1 MNMGHQTR
9 VWTRRQALWVMTGL
23 TGSLALHACSQ
34 QTQTSSTEAQS
45 TEAQSTA
52 QSTEPVSATSGSTLW
67 IGYAP
72 LYIALEKGFFQ
83 EGGLKLDYKDFSS
96 GNDINAAFGAG
107 RVDGQSNVTSEVVTM
122 AARGIDYRIVMAA
135 DNSLGGDGILARND
149 IADIKDF
156 KGKQIAVEEGS
167 VSHFFLLQVLQEAGL
182 SANDVKITN
191 VTPDAAA
198 AAYQAG
204 RTDIA
209 VTYSPFLQK
218 ANEAQKDGRIIYDT
232 SKMPTAIVDVYLF
245 NTKFVEANPNAM
257 KAFVQGIFKGIKFL
271 ETNKDE
277 ALAIAGKRLQL
288 KPEEVEEQLKG
299 VRLIDLPTNLEMM
312 SDSQSNIYLLKH
324 MNDLSQFLLAQ
335 KQIPKAPDLSKLLEP
350 TFVKSVQA

>member
-1 MNMGHQTR
+1 MSMEHQTK

-23 TGSLALHACSQ
+23 SGSLALHACTQ
-34 QTQTSSTEAQS
+34 QTQTSSSTAAQS
-45 TEAQSTA
+45 TETASKQSA
-52 QSTEPVSATSGSTLW
+52 SASSGSTLW
-67 IGYAP
+67 IGYSP

-96 GNDINAAFGAG
+96 GNDANAAFGAG
-107 RVDGQSNVTSEVVTM
+107 RLDGQCNVTSEVVTM
-122 AARGIDYRIVMAA
+122 AARGFDYRIVMAA
-135 DNSLGGDGILARND
+135 DNSLGGDGILARNS

-156 KGKQIAVEEGS
+156 KGKQIAVEEGN
-167 VSHFFLLQVLQEAGL
+167 VSHFFLLQVLKEAGL
-182 SANDVKITN
+182 SSNDVKITN

-218 ANEAQKDGRIIYDT
+218 ANQAQKDGRIIYDT

-245 NTKFVEANPNAM
+245 NTKFVEANPNAIQ
-257 KAFVQGIFKGIKFL
+257 AFVQGILKGISFL
-271 ETNKDE
+271 KTNKDE
-277 ALAIAGKRLQL
+277 AFAIAGKRLQL

-299 VRLIDLPTNLEMM
+299 VRLIDLPTNLEMLSNQQ
-312 SDSQSNIYLLKH
+312 SDIYLAKH
-324 MNDLSQFLLAQ
+324 MNELSQFLLAQ
-335 KQIPKAPDLSKLLEP
+335 KQIPNAPDVSKVLEP
-350 TFVKSVQA
+350 KFLKEVQA

>member
-1 MNMGHQTR
+1 MNHETK
-9 VWTRRQALWVMTGL
+9 VWTRRQALWLMSGL
-23 TGSLALHACSQ
+23 SGSLALHACTQ
-34 QTQTSSTEAQS
+34 QTQTSS
-45 TEAQSTA
+45 STA
-52 QSTEPVSATSGSTLW
+52 QLTETAATEPVSATAGGTLW
-67 IGYAP
+67 IGCTP
-72 LYIALEKGFFQ
+72 LYIALSKGFFE

-96 GNDINAAFGAG
+96 DVEGDAALGSG
-107 RVDGQSNVTSEVVTM
+107 RLDGLSIVTSQAVTL
-122 AARGIDYRIVMAA
+122 AAKGIDYRVIMVA
-135 DNSLGGDGILARND
+135 DNSLGGDGILARNS

-156 KGKQIAVEEGS
+156 KGKQIAVEVGA
-167 VSHFFLLQVLQEAGL
+167 VSHFFLLQVLKSAGL
-182 SANDVKITN
+182 SSSDVKIIN

-204 RTDIA
+204 KTDIA

-218 ANEAQKDGRIIYDT
+218 ANAAQKDGRIIYDT

-245 NTKFVEANPNAM
+245 STKFIEANPEAP

-288 KPEEVEEQLKG
+288 KPKEVEEQLKG

-312 SDSQSNIYLLKH
+312 SNAESDIYLLKH
-324 MNDLSQFLLAQ
+324 MNELSQFLVEQ
-335 KQIPKAPDLSKLLEP
+335 KQISQAADVSKVLEP
-350 TFVKSVQA
+350 KFLKQVTV

>member
-1 MNMGHQTR
+1 M
-9 VWTRRQALWVMTGL
+9 
-23 TGSLALHACSQ
+23 S
-34 QTQTSSTEAQS
+34 
-45 TEAQSTA
+45 
-52 QSTEPVSATSGSTLW
+52 
-67 IGYAP
+67 
-72 LYIALEKGFFQ
+72 KGFFQ

-96 GNDINAAFGAG
+96 DTEGDAALGAG
-107 RVDGQSNVTSEVVTM
+107 RLDGRSIVTSQAVTL
-122 AARGIDYRIVMAA
+122 AAKGIDYRIIMAA
-135 DNSLGGDGILARND
+135 DNSLGGDGILARNS

-156 KGKQIAVEEGS
+156 KGKQIAVEVGG
-167 VSHFFLLQVLQEAGL
+167 VSHFFLLQVLKSAGL
-182 SANDVKITN
+182 SSSDVKIIS
-191 VTPDAAA
+191 VTPDASA

-245 NTKFVEANPNAM
+245 STKFIEANPEAQ
-257 KAFVQGIFKGIKFL
+257 KAFIQGIFKGLKFL

-312 SDSQSNIYLLKH
+312 SNAQSDIYLLKH
-324 MNDLSQFLLAQ
+324 MNTLSQFLVEQ
-335 KQIPKAPDLSKLLEP
+335 KQIPQAADVSKVLEP
-350 TFVKSVQA
+350 KFLKQV

>member
-1 MNMGHQTR
+1 MSTDHKTK
-9 VWTRRQALWVMTGL
+9 VWTRRQALGVMTGF
-23 TGSLALHACSQ
+23 TGSLALHACTQ
-34 QTQTSSTEAQS
+34 QAQTSSSSTRAAQS
-45 TEAQSTA
+45 TEAA
-52 QSTEPVSATSGSTLW
+52 STEAASATSGSTLW
-67 IGYAP
+67 IGYTP

-96 GNDINAAFGAG
+96 GNDANAAFGAG
-107 RVDGQSNVTSEVVTM
+107 RLNGLSNVTSEVVTM
-122 AARGIDYRIVMAA
+122 AARGFDYRIVIAA
-135 DNSLGGDGILARND
+135 DNSLGGDGILARNS
-149 IADIKDF
+149 IADIKNF
-156 KGKQIAVEEGS
+156 KGKQIAVEQGS

-245 NTKFVEANPNAM
+245 NTKFVEANPNAT

-312 SDSQSNIYLLKH
+312 SNSQSDIYLLKH
-324 MNDLSQFLLAQ
+324 MNELSQFLADQ
-335 KQIPKAPDLSKLLEP
+335 KQIPKPADVSKVLEP
-350 TFVKSVQA
+350 RFLKEIQV

>member
-1 MNMGHQTR
+1 MDRETK
-9 VWTRRQALWVMTGL
+9 VWTRRQALWLMSGL
-23 TGSLALHACSQ
+23 SGSLALHACTQ
-34 QTQTSSTEAQS
+34 QTQTSSSTAQS
-45 TEAQSTA
+45 TEAA
-52 QSTEPVSATSGSTLW
+52 STEPVSATSGGTIW
-67 IGYAP
+67 IGYTP

-96 GNDINAAFGAG
+96 GNDVNAAFGAG
-107 RVDGQSNVTSEVVTM
+107 RIDGQGNVTSQAVTL
-122 AARGIDYRIVMAA
+122 AAKGIDYRIVMAA
-135 DNSLGGDGILARND
+135 DNSLGGDGILARNN

-156 KGKQIAVEEGS
+156 KGKQIAAEEGS
-167 VSHFFLLQVLQEAGL
+167 VSHFFLLQVLKSAGL
-182 SANDVKITN
+182 SSNDVKIIN

-232 SKMPTAIVDVYLF
+232 SKMPAAIVDVYLF
-245 NTKFVEANPNAM
+245 NNKFLEANPEAT
-257 KAFVQGIFKGIKFL
+257 KAFVQGILKAIKFL

-312 SDSQSNIYLLKH
+312 SDSQSDIYLLKH
-324 MNDLSQFLLAQ
+324 MNELSQFLVEQ
-335 KQIPKAPDLSKLLEP
+335 KQIPQAADVSKVLEP
-350 TFVKSVQA
+350 KFLKEV